1 MCGCFFIR
9 HVIKQKTT
17 LRMDKDRKT
26 VLRDALKQMAEK
38 KGFLL
43 QQIQETDYRLFRL
56 NDDLRDLVAQEAVY
70 KEQLRQLDSDA
81 FL

>member
-1 MCGCFFIR
+1 
-9 HVIKQKTT
+9 
-17 LRMDKDRKT
+17 MDKDRKT
-26 VLRDALKQMAEK
+26 VLRDALKQIAEK

-43 QQIQETDYRLFRL
+43 QQIQETDYLLFRL
-56 NDDLRDLVAQEAVY
+56 NDDLRDLVAQEAIY